1 LPCSAHAAGRF
12 DPARRFYD
20 HLVFGVCIVNR
31 QIREGEC
38 VMRKLQ
44 DERVVVTGGSR
55 GLGLGIV
62 EALLARGAQVTVVAR
77 DPARLAEV
85 ERLGAA
91 ARPGDVTDPALMG
104 AVIADIK
111 PSVLIL
117 NARATPF
124 MAPIDEQTW
133 DAFTA
138 VWDTD
143 VKAGLYRIQAALKA
157 PLVYGARV
165 LIASSGAAI
174 AGNPL
179 SGGYAGAKRM
189 LWIMAHY
196 ANGLANDRGLG
207 IHFQV
212 LVPQQIVGETA
223 LGHEAASAW
232 ARRRG
237 ISIEAFLAERY
248 GATLS
253 PRQYGEHVVTLLTDP
268 CYATGVAY
276 GFKGDTGITALNG

>member
-1 LPCSAHAAGRF
+1 MGT
-12 DPARRFYD
+12 
-20 HLVFGVCIVNR
+20 
-31 QIREGEC
+31 
-38 VMRKLQ
+38 LQ
-44 DERVVVTGGSR
+44 DERIVVTGGSR

-62 EALLARGAQVTVVAR
+62 EALLARGAQVTAVAR

-91 ARPGDVTDPALMG
+91 ARTGDVTDPALMG
-104 AVIADIK
+104 AVVADVK

-117 NARATPF
+117 NAGATPF
-124 MAPIDEQTW
+124 MAPIDEQSW

-143 VKAGLYRIQAALKA
+143 VKAGLYGIQAALKA
-157 PLVYGARV
+157 PLAYGARV

-196 ANGLANDRGLG
+196 ANGLATERGLG

-223 LGHEAASAW
+223 LGHQAARAG

-237 ISIEAFLAERY
+237 VSIEAFLAERY
-248 GATLS
+248 GSPLS
-253 PRQYGEHVVTLLTDP
+253 PREYGEHVVTLLTDP
-268 CYATGVAY
+268 RYATGVAY
-276 GFKGDTGITALNG
+276 GFKGDTGITALDG

>member
-1 LPCSAHAAGRF
+1 
-12 DPARRFYD
+12 
-20 HLVFGVCIVNR
+20 
-31 QIREGEC
+31 
-38 VMRKLQ
+38 MTTLQ
-44 DERVVVTGGSR
+44 DQRVVVTGGSR

-62 EALLARGAQVTVVAR
+62 EALLARAAQVTVVAR
-77 DPARLAEV
+77 DPRRLADV

-91 ARPGDVTDPALMG
+91 ARPGDVTDPGLMS
-104 AVIADIK
+104 AVVTDVK

-117 NARATPF
+117 NAGATPV
-124 MAPIDEQTW
+124 MAPLDEQSW

-143 VKAGLYRIQAALKA
+143 VKAGLYGIQAALNA
-157 PLVYGARV
+157 PLAYGARV

-196 ANGLANDRGLG
+196 ANGIATERGLG

-212 LVPQQIVGETA
+212 LVPQQIVAETI
-223 LGHEAASAW
+223 LGHQAASAG
-232 ARRRG
+232 AQRRG
-237 ISIEAFLAERY
+237 LSVEAFLAERY
-248 GATLS
+248 GAPLS
-253 PRQYGEHVVTLLTDP
+253 PRQYGEHVVTLLTNP
-268 CYATGVAY
+268 RYATGVAY
-276 GFKGDTGITALNG
+276 GFKGDTGITALDG

>member
-1 LPCSAHAAGRF
+1 
-12 DPARRFYD
+12 
-20 HLVFGVCIVNR
+20 
-31 QIREGEC
+31 
-38 VMRKLQ
+38 MRTLQ
-44 DERVVVTGGSR
+44 HERVVVTGGSR

-62 EALLARGAQVTVVAR
+62 EVLLARGAQVTVVAR
-77 DPARLAEV
+77 DSVRLAEV

-91 ARPGDVTDPALMG
+91 ARTGDVTDPALMG
-104 AVIADIK
+104 AGVADVK

-117 NARATPF
+117 NAGATPF
-124 MAPIDEQTW
+124 MAPIDEQPW

-143 VKAGLYRIQAALKA
+143 VKAGLYGIQAALKA
-157 PLVYGARV
+157 PLRSGARV

-189 LWIMAHY
+189 LWMMAHC
-196 ANGLANDRGLG
+196 ANGLANERGLG
-207 IHFQV
+207 IPFQV
-212 LVPQQIVGETA
+212 LVPQQIVSETA
-223 LGHEAASAW
+223 LGHQAASAG

-248 GATLS
+248 GSPLS
-253 PRQYGEHVVTLLTDP
+253 PRKYGEHVVTLLTDP
-268 CYATGVAY
+268 RYATGVAY
-276 GFKGDTGITALNG
+276 GFKGDTGITALDG

>member
-1 LPCSAHAAGRF
+1 MG
-12 DPARRFYD
+12 
-20 HLVFGVCIVNR
+20 
-31 QIREGEC
+31 
-38 VMRKLQ
+38 KLQ
-44 DERVVVTGGSR
+44 DERIVVTGGSH

-91 ARPGDVTDPALMG
+91 ARTGDVTDPALMG
-104 AVIADIK
+104 AVVADVK

-117 NARATPF
+117 NAGATPF

-143 VKAGLYRIQAALKA
+143 VKAGLYGIQAALNA
-157 PLVYGARV
+157 PLSYGSRV
-165 LIASSGAAI
+165 LVASSGAAI

-196 ANGLANDRGLG
+196 ANGLASERELG

-212 LVPQQIVGETA
+212 LVPQQIVAETA
-223 LGHEAASAW
+223 LGGRQRHGSTPGPLDRGVAGRTVWHAAAVAPAVRRARRDASDRSALRDRCRLRLQGRRRHHGARRLIAASGVTMG
-232 ARRRG
+232 RESSMREG
-237 ISIEAFLAERY
+237 LAILVPDRDGRIRADY
-248 GATLS
+248 QF
-253 PRQYGEHVVTLLTDP
+253 R
-268 CYATGVAY
+268 
-276 GFKGDTGITALNG
+276 

>member
-1 LPCSAHAAGRF
+1 
-12 DPARRFYD
+12 
-20 HLVFGVCIVNR
+20 
-31 QIREGEC
+31 
-38 VMRKLQ
+38 MRTLQ

-62 EALLARGAQVTVVAR
+62 EALLARAAQVTVVAR
-77 DPARLAEV
+77 DPGRLADV

-91 ARPGDVTDPALMG
+91 ARPGDVTDPELMS
-104 AVIADIK
+104 VVVADVK

-117 NARATPF
+117 NAGAAPF
-124 MAPIDEQTW
+124 MAPLDEQSW

-143 VKAGLYRIQAALKA
+143 VKAGLYGIQAALKA
-157 PLVYGARV
+157 PLAYGARV

-179 SGGYAGAKRM
+179 SGGYSGAKRM

-196 ANGLANDRGLG
+196 ANGIAAERGLG
-207 IHFQV
+207 IYFQV

-223 LGHEAASAW
+223 LGHQAASAG

-237 ISIEAFLAERY
+237 ISIAAFLAARY
-248 GATLS
+248 GAPLS
-253 PRQYGEHVVTLLTDP
+253 PWQYGEHVVTLLTEP
-268 CYATGVAY
+268 RYTTGVAY
-276 GFKGDTGITALNG
+276 GFKGDMGITALDG

>member
-1 LPCSAHAAGRF
+1 MSIR
-12 DPARRFYD
+12 
-20 HLVFGVCIVNR
+20 GV
-31 QIREGEC
+31 EGE
-38 VMRKLQ
+38 RA
-44 DERVVVTGGSR
+44 VVTGGSR

-77 DPARLAEV
+77 DGARLTEV
-85 ERLGAA
+85 ERLGAS
-91 ARPGDVTDPALMG
+91 ARLGDVTDATLMS
-104 AVIADIK
+104 AVVADVK

-117 NARATPF
+117 NAGATPF
-124 MAPIDEQTW
+124 MAPLDEQSW

-143 VKAGLYRIQAALKA
+143 VKAGLYGIQAALKA
-157 PLVYGARV
+157 PLAYGARV
-165 LIASSGAAI
+165 LIVSSGGAI

-189 LWIMAHY
+189 LWLMAHY
-196 ANGLANDRGLG
+196 ANGLAGERGLG

-223 LGHEAASAW
+223 LGHQAASAG

-237 ISIEAFLAERY
+237 LSIEAFLAERY
-248 GATLS
+248 GAPLS
-253 PRQYGEHVVTLLTDP
+253 PRQYGEHVAMLLTDP
-268 CYATGVAY
+268 RYATGVAY
-276 GFKGDTGITALNG
+276 GVKGDTGITALDG

>member
-1 LPCSAHAAGRF
+1 MSIR
-12 DPARRFYD
+12 
-20 HLVFGVCIVNR
+20 GV
-31 QIREGEC
+31 E
-38 VMRKLQ
+38 LQ
-44 DERVVVTGGSR
+44 DQRVVVTGGSR

-77 DPARLAEV
+77 DPGRLGDL

-91 ARPGDVTDPALMG
+91 ARPGDVTDPALMS
-104 AVIADIK
+104 AVVADVK

-117 NARATPF
+117 NAGATPF
-124 MAPIDEQTW
+124 MGTLDELSW

-143 VKAGLYRIQAALKA
+143 VKAGLHGIQAALKA
-157 PLVYGARV
+157 PLAPGARV

-174 AGNPL
+174 AGNPF

-189 LWIMAHY
+189 LWLMAHY
-196 ANGLANDRGLG
+196 ANGIASERRLG

-212 LVPQQIVGETA
+212 LVPQQIVGETT
-223 LGHEAASAW
+223 LGHQVASAG

-237 ISIEAFLAERY
+237 LSIEAFLAERY
-248 GATLS
+248 GAPLS
-253 PRQYGEHVVTLLTDP
+253 PRQYGEHVATVLTDP
-268 CYATGVAY
+268 RYATGVAY
-276 GFKGDTGITALNG
+276 GFKGDTAITALDG